1 MLCFSGFEQYS
12 RWVPLN
18 RLQVT
23 RSKFIKHQLDTTRT
37 LIGCAMFND
46 FMKYTKYSE
55 VTSLFTSI
63 FIRNTI
69 AREPF
74 STKFYFPNGILALK
88 IASNNSLA
96 KTISKRARQPYSQVP
111 GRFQVTGMMIEGFFW
126 VCDLVAIFWPS

>member
-1 MLCFSGFEQYS
+1 MLCFSGFELYP

-23 RSKFIKHQLDTTRT
+23 RSKSIKHQLDTTRT

-55 VTSLFTSI
+55 LTSLFIST
-63 FIRNTI
+63 FIRDTI

-74 STKFYFPNGILALK
+74 SPKFYFRIGILALK
-88 IASNNSLA
+88 IASNNSLT
-96 KTISKRARQPYSQVP
+96 KTISKRARQP
-111 GRFQVTGMMIEGFFW
+111 
-126 VCDLVAIFWPS
+126 

>member
-23 RSKFIKHQLDTTRT
+23 RSKSIKHQLDTTRT

-46 FMKYTKYSE
+46 FTKYTKYSE
-55 VTSLFTSI
+55 LTSLFTSI
-63 FIRNTI
+63 FIKNTI

-74 STKFYFPNGILALK
+74 FPKFYFRNGILALK
-88 IASNNSLA
+88 IASNNSLT

-126 VCDLVAIFWPS
+126 V

>member
-23 RSKFIKHQLDTTRT
+23 RSKSIKHQLDTTRT

-63 FIRNTI
+63 FMRNTI
-69 AREPF
+69 ARPF
-74 STKFYFPNGILALK
+74 FPKFYFPNGILALK
-88 IASNNSLA
+88 IASNNSLT
-96 KTISKRARQPYSQVP
+96 KTISK
-111 GRFQVTGMMIEGFFW
+111 
-126 VCDLVAIFWPS
+126 